1 MNEQDL
7 VRSLGELPREIRPQ
21 NDPWTE
27 ISARIGGAPVE
38 AGAPAGR
45 RRWALQAVAASALLV
60 VTAGLLLGPLSKD
73 APPGAVDA
81 VPFNGPRLTA
91 GSFGLRGTL
100 VSSEAEYQAAF
111 REYIPVGESK
121 QALSLKTVE
130 MIESDWAELTLTENF
145 LVAALE
151 ENPGDRFLNDRM
163 LELRARQLGFLKQ
176 LARLDKNSRRMT
188 I

>member
-1 MNEQDL
+1 
-7 VRSLGELPREIRPQ
+7 
-21 NDPWTE
+21 
-27 ISARIGGAPVE
+27 
-38 AGAPAGR
+38 
-45 RRWALQAVAASALLV
+45 
-60 VTAGLLLGPLSKD
+60 
-73 APPGAVDA
+73 
-81 VPFNGPRLTA
+81 
-91 GSFGLRGTL
+91 
-100 VSSEAEYQAAF
+100 
-111 REYIPVGESK
+111 
-121 QALSLKTVE
+121 